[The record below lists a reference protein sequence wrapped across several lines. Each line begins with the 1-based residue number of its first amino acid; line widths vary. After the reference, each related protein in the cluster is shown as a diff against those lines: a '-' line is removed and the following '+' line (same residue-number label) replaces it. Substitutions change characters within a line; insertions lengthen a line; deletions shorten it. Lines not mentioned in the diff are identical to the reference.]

1 MRKVL
6 AATSW
11 DRTVHDMEQVLCEVE
26 CAFAHRGRSTEL
38 ADSAGSSRGK
48 SDAAR
53 TQVLVA
59 GAGPTA

>member
-1 MRKVL
+1 VL

-38 ADSAGSSRGK
+38 GGFGWLK
-48 SDAAR
+48 P
-53 TQVLVA
+53 
-59 GAGPTA
+59 GEI